1 MLIKKTKIII
11 LICLV
16 AYSHLTACR
25 IWSSVLKEGSSFS
38 QLDQESKSSVLDEL
52 SHFYQASS
60 FHANGWGL
68 IAYGQNISEPAFVLD
83 RSIYPA
89 TEDSSRYWNKI
100 DNLMNIGEFKIGIG
114 HLRSAT
120 SGASAIPNPHP
131 WIFSGDSSF
140 TLVHNGNVSKEI
152 MKSIL
157 INSIVNSDW
166 INDNPPQTFGLEDWD
181 GEGWVNVVD
190 SELILLL
197 IMQQIEQ
204 SGNVLNGFKNA
215 IRSMLNNNIYPH
227 QINLVFSDGV
237 NLYGYGG
244 QSGLYVNNNFY
255 FSSIMSSPPPISN
268 EDWIPI
274 QENQLVMLTP
284 IGVEYISEFAS
295 VDESITIPEKTNLL
309 PAFPNPFNNSVN
321 IKFEI
326 DNAYPSKIK
335 IYNILGSLVFSKV
348 LNQIDIN
355 KGHIKWEQMSNN
367 GGTTSSGTYY
377 INLISGDKIKKQ
389 KILLIK

>member
-1 MLIKKTKIII
+1 MLTNNTRIII

-16 AYSHLTACR
+16 TCSHLTACR
-25 IWSSVLKEGSSFS
+25 IWSSVLKEGYSFS
-38 QLDQESKSSVLDEL
+38 QLDEESKSLVIEEL
-52 SHFYQASS
+52 SYFYETSA

-68 IAYGQNISEPAFVLD
+68 VAYGQDISERAFVLD
-83 RSIYPA
+83 RSTYPA
-89 TEDSSRYWNKI
+89 TEDSLRYWNKI
-100 DNLMNIGEFKIGIG
+100 DNLLSIGEFKIGMG

-120 SGASAIPNPHP
+120 SGSSAIPNPHP

-157 INSIVNSDW
+157 INSDVNPDW
-166 INDNPPQTFGLEDWD
+166 INENPPQTFGLDNWT
-181 GEGWVNVVD
+181 GGGWFNVVD

-215 IRSMLNNNIYPH
+215 ISSMLNNNIYPH

-274 QENQLVMLTP
+274 QENQLVILSP

-295 VDESITIPEKTNLL
+295 VDELITIPEKVNLL
-309 PAFPNPFNNSVN
+309 PAFPNPFNNSVS
-321 IKFEI
+321 IRFKI
-326 DNAYPSKIK
+326 DNVYHSKIK
-335 IYNILGSLVFSKV
+335 IHNILGTLVFSKI
-348 LNQIDIN
+348 LDQIDIN
-355 KGHIKWEQMSNN
+355 RGYINWEQMSNKDR
-367 GGTTSSGTYY
+367 TTSSGTYFV
-377 INLISGDKIKKQ
+377 NLISGDKIKKQ